1 MDPITLAIIVMLAMF
16 ALLAIGLPIG
26 FAMAV
31 TGFIGSTFLI
41 DLDAALSLLGQ
52 TAYETTITFNL
63 SVVPLFILMG
73 YFASNSGLS
82 EGLFRACNT
91 WLGYRRGGLGLA
103 TIAGCGAFAAVCGSS
118 LATAATMT
126 QVALPEMKKFN
137 YNDQLSTG
145 AIAAGGTVGI
155 LIPPSVILVL
165 YGILTE
171 TNIGDLFLAGFLP
184 GILTVIFF
192 MATISIMTRIFPN
205 MGPRGLKTTLRQ
217 KFGAFGDVWG
227 TIVLF
232 FLVIGGIYLGIFS
245 PEEAAGIGASGALVL
260 ALIGRQMTRQ
270 VFVNCLMETVRTSAM
285 IFTILIG
292 AILLNNFLVLSA
304 VPDAVGDWIG
314 SLALSGTAILF
325 IILLIYLVMG
335 CALDSLAMILLTIP
349 IFFPVIQQLGMDP
362 VWFGIIVVMVFEL
375 GLITPPVGMNVFI
388 IKGMAQEVALAD
400 IYKGVLPFVIAQVLL
415 IALIVAFPDIATW
428 LPSTAQDMQSLFD

>member
-217 KFGAFGDVWG
+217 ISESTRASSPKDPPLRMHVFLIHITGA
-227 TIVLF
+227 
-232 FLVIGGIYLGIFS
+232 
-245 PEEAAGIGASGALVL
+245 
-260 ALIGRQMTRQ
+260 
-270 VFVNCLMETVRTSAM
+270 TSK
-285 IFTILIG
+285 
-292 AILLNNFLVLSA
+292 LS
-304 VPDAVGDWIG
+304 
-314 SLALSGTAILF
+314 
-325 IILLIYLVMG
+325 
-335 CALDSLAMILLTIP
+335 C
-349 IFFPVIQQLGMDP
+349 
-362 VWFGIIVVMVFEL
+362 
-375 GLITPPVGMNVFI
+375 
-388 IKGMAQEVALAD
+388 
-400 IYKGVLPFVIAQVLL
+400 
-415 IALIVAFPDIATW
+415 
-428 LPSTAQDMQSLFD
+428 